1 MKIEDWWLKIDDCQ
15 VTCAKGSFNNNFFK
29 MNEFP
34 NHALKKASLLSK
46 NELAFASSFLNRD
59 QQPFTICSDRLR
71 LGSRHMQFTKWS
83 VHKTIWQSARFPEYQ
98 VSLAKD
104 SLGTTLRMLL
114 SKWTNFK
121 LRNLKI
127 YVSAM
132 IVRERLSYTCGPIIL
147 SVWLSFRFKF
157 DDHYYCVNM
166 SSEGHMI

>member
-71 LGSRHMQFTKWS
+71 LGSRHIQFTKWS

-157 DDHYYCVNM
+157 DDH
-166 SSEGHMI
+166 